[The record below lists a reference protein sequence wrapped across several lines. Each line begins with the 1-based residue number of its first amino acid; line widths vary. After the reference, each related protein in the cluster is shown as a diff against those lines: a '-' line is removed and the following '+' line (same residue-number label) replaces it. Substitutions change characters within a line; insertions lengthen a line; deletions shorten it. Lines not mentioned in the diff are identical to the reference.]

1 MMWMLSL
8 KLWTQGPK
16 RWVRGN
22 NLKGSNAIHR
32 DMDFRLWGNA
42 GWYVQSGSS
51 NQREGKLKHETGGI
65 RDGEVQLGTRE
76 VVKEVFDA

>member
-32 DMDFRLWGNA
+32 DLDFRLWGNA
-42 GWYVQSGSS
+42 G
-51 NQREGKLKHETGGI
+51 
-65 RDGEVQLGTRE
+65 
-76 VVKEVFDA
+76 